1 MVFSEVSLHVVSVK
15 KSFYGSALFLCRCH
29 SVAKE
34 PLFLSV
40 DSSDYKW
47 VETLKVGVISCVFF
61 FFFGFQA
68 GHELYFTNTT
78 RIQICG
84 LLDCVLL
91 CGAGD
96 DG

>member
-1 MVFSEVSLHVVSVK
+1 MFSEISLHVVSVK

-29 SVAKE
+29 SVAKQ

-47 VETLKVGVISCVFF
+47 VETLKVGVISYLSSSFF
-61 FFFGFQA
+61 VCFQP
-68 GHELYFTNTT
+68 GHKIYFTHMT
-78 RIQICG
+78 RFQICG